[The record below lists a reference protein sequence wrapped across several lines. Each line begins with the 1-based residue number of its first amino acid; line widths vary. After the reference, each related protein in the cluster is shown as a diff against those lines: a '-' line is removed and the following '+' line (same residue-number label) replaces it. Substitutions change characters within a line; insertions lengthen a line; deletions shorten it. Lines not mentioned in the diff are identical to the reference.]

1 MFIFVPKQ
9 DGDFFMNTMF
19 DTLLQL
25 PLFQGLSHE
34 DITQILEKVKV
45 QFTQH
50 KPGEVLLSPGDVC
63 DSLVFLL
70 KGEVCVTTS
79 STDMPYSL
87 VEYFSAPYLIEFH
100 SLFGMNT
107 SYVSRYVARTDTH
120 LLRISKCYVLD
131 VLLHYE
137 IFRLNCMNILCNRVQ
152 TLLQLPWKLKELDIE
167 KRISGFFVS
176 LVERPVGMKIFRI
189 KMKDLAAVLNET
201 RSSIS
206 RVLNNMEADH
216 LLELKRGE
224 IVVPAIERLL

>member
-1 MFIFVPKQ
+1 
-9 DGDFFMNTMF
+9 MNTMF

-45 QFTQH
+45 QFTRH
-50 KPGEVLLSPGDVC
+50 KSGEVLLSPGDAC

-79 STDMPYSL
+79 PADLPYSL

-107 SYVSRYVARTDTH
+107 SYVSRYVACTDTH

-137 IFRLNCMNILCNRVQ
+137 IFRLNCMNILCNRIQ
-152 TLLQLPWKLKELDIE
+152 TLSQFPWKLKDLEVE
-167 KRISGFFVS
+167 KRITGFFLS
-176 LVERPVGMKIFRI
+176 LVERPAGMKVFHI

-206 RVLNNMEADH
+206 RVLNSMEAGK
-216 LLELKRGE
+216 LLELRRGE